1 MHEIK
6 EIDSIQEY
14 IKYIKEYSEKRDDE
28 LWYRGHSNDT
38 WKITPNLFR
47 NAKMKGKSNELR
59 KLSYDF
65 VNFSDEFLD
74 LKEKII
80 EENLFNILGLN
91 DFKIMFIA
99 QHYGL
104 LTPIVDWTIDPL
116 IALFFA
122 IESYEYNDD
131 TYPVVYI
138 LKPELSNKYTKIG
151 RKRDGIK
158 ELEAITK
165 PLCIDG
171 ISNDLFKSWTK
182 NLNET
187 PANHV
192 PIAIFTNENFS
203 HRISKQ
209 SGKFTFH
216 GAVGPLNYE
225 WKDITVEGEK
235 FVDIIKINPHKVEEI
250 KEYLTALNI
259 TERSVYVERVELDT
273 ICNDIKQNSLEK
285 FKENIAIA
293 NKNFK

>member
-1 MHEIK
+1 MREIK
-6 EIDSIQEY
+6 EINSIQEY

-28 LWYRGHSNDT
+28 LWYRGQSNNT
-38 WKITPNLFR
+38 WDIMPNLFR
-47 NAKMKGKSNELR
+47 DVKMRGKSNEIR
-59 KLSYDF
+59 NLSYDF
-65 VNFSDEFLD
+65 VDFSDEFLN

-104 LTPIVDWTIDPL
+104 LTPLVDWTIDPL
-116 IALFFA
+116 VALFFA
-122 IESYEYNDD
+122 IESYEYNDE

-138 LKPELSNKYTKIG
+138 LKPELINKYAAIG
-151 RKRDGIK
+151 KEVDGSEK
-158 ELEAITK
+158 LEVIEK

-182 NLNET
+182 DLNVT
-187 PANHV
+187 PANYV

-216 GAVGPLNYE
+216 GAVGPLNYK
-225 WKDITVEGEK
+225 WKDVIVEGEK
-235 FVDIIKINPHKVEEI
+235 FVDTIKINPHKVEEI

-259 TERSVYVERVELDT
+259 TEKSVYVERLELDI
-273 ICNDIKQNSLEK
+273 ICNDIKENSLEK
-285 FKENIAIA
+285 FKENIAMA
-293 NKNFK
+293 NKNLK

>member
-1 MHEIK
+1 MSEIK
-6 EIDSIQEY
+6 EINSIEEY

-28 LWYRGHSNDT
+28 LWYRGHSDDT

-47 NAKMKGKSNELR
+47 NAKMRGKANEIR
-59 KLSYDF
+59 KLSYEFVDF
-65 VNFSDEFLD
+65 SEEFLS

-80 EENLFNILGLN
+80 EQNLFNILGLN

-104 LTPIVDWTIDPL
+104 LTPTVDWTIDPL
-116 IALFFA
+116 VALFFA
-122 IESYEYNDD
+122 IESYEYNDE

-138 LKPELSNKYTKIG
+138 LKPELSNKYTGIG
-151 RKRDGIK
+151 KKR
-158 ELEAITK
+158 EESEMLEPITK
-165 PLCIDG
+165 PLCIDEM
-171 ISNDLFKSWTK
+171 SNDLFKSWTK

-209 SGKFTFH
+209 SGKFTLH
-216 GAVGPLNYE
+216 GAIGPLNYE
-225 WKDITVEGEK
+225 WKDITVEGER
-235 FVDIIKINPHKVEEI
+235 FVDKIKINPNKVKEI
-250 KEYLTALNI
+250 KSYLTALNI
-259 TERSVYVERVELDT
+259 TEKSVYVERMDLDK
-273 ICNDIKQNSLEK
+273 ICRDIKESSLEK

-293 NKNFK
+293 NKNLK